1 MTPTSKAGTWK
12 ATSLRPRSGAQL
24 RGWRSGRASAFT
36 LIEMIVVIVIL
47 ALAAAIAIPRL
58 SGGLLEREGLK
69 SDVNRLAAVITHAR
83 EQAAATRRGH
93 WLVLDVKNNLW
104 RLRVVPR
111 PDDPADS
118 KPTLE
123 GHLREGVTFKD
134 VAVAGKELSEDR
146 RAEVRFA
153 ADGWVDPA
161 VITLAS
167 ADGAAYSIAVSA
179 PSGRVETF
187 ASRVTMDAQGV
198 VTVVQ

>member
-12 ATSLRPRSGAQL
+12 ATRTPPLSNARL
-24 RGWRSGRASAFT
+24 RGRWSGRASAFT

-47 ALAAAIAIPRL
+47 ALTAAIAIPRL

-93 WLVLDVKNNLW
+93 WLVLDVKNNVW

-111 PDDPADS
+111 PDDPPDS
-118 KPTLE
+118 HPVLE
-123 GHLREGVTFKD
+123 GRLREGVSFKD

-161 VITLAS
+161 VITLTS
-167 ADGAAYSIAVSA
+167 ADGAVYSIAVSA

-198 VTVVQ
+198 VTAVQ